1 MLLPRTPWR
10 HGATI
15 SKSQLIGPVSAIH
28 ALHSNR
34 LQRKGNINS
43 RIPSSRGSFLLRS
56 ITTHAAKD
64 AMTTSSVLRTD
75 SYLTS
80 NVKDLM
86 SLQDRVV
93 VITGGAKGIG
103 LALAFGVAE
112 AGGKIAIVD
121 ASSQPSENYARL
133 QKICSEVR
141 YYQ

>member
-1 MLLPRTPWR
+1 
-10 HGATI
+10 
-15 SKSQLIGPVSAIH
+15 
-28 ALHSNR
+28 
-34 LQRKGNINS
+34 
-43 RIPSSRGSFLLRS
+43 
-56 ITTHAAKD
+56 
-64 AMTTSSVLRTD
+64 MTTSSVLRTD

-121 ASSQPSENYARL
+121 ASSKPSENYARL